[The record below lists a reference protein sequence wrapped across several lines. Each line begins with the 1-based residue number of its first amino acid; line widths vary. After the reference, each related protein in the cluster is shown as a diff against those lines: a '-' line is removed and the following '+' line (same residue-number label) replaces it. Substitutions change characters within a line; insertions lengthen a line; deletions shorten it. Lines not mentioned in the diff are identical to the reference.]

1 MMPRWARAL
10 MAHPDGVYRPQ
21 WLVCLFARV
30 PQMMEERR
38 NRAQRRDMLKHDL
51 KIERDLASIDRL

>member
-10 MAHPDGVYRPQ
+10 MTRADGVHRPQ

-30 PQMMEERR
+30 PQIMEERR
-38 NRAQRRDMLKHDL
+38 NRSQRRAMLKHDL